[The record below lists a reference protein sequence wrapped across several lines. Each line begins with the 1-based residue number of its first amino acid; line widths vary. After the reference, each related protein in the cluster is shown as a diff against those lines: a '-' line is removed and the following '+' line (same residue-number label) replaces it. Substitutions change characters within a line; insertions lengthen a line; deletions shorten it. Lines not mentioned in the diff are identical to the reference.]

1 MMTLILLKIFKE
13 AIIKLNCIKELF
25 WFNKFEFDLNLN
37 KKYNKNNF
45 YINNHIIIK
54 INIINKIL
62 WKEYNFYILQILG
75 KISLEI
81 EYLRNKI
88 HKLKQKI
95 KIKTNT
101 NRVGDQIN
109 KIGYKKKYR
118 QNRTSLR

>member
-1 MMTLILLKIFKE
+1 MFFFYKNNYI
-13 AIIKLNCIKELF
+13 
-25 WFNKFEFDLNLN
+25 
-37 KKYNKNNF
+37 KNNF

-95 KIKTNT
+95 KIETNT